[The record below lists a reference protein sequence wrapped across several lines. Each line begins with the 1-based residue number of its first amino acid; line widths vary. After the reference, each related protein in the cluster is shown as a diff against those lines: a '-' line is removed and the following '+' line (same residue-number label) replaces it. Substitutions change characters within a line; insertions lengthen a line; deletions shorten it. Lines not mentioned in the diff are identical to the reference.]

1 MSSVPSRTS
10 GGNGD
15 EYILHGYPVDN
26 NASMKWSTSYSN
38 IGARDYWDSA
48 SNTAHIADP
57 GGANTIVPSAG
68 TYFVIFTPATLAF
81 SFDPG

>member
-1 MSSVPSRTS
+1 
-10 GGNGD
+10 
-15 EYILHGYPVDN
+15 
-26 NASMKWSTSYSN
+26 MKWSISYSN

-57 GGANTIVPSAG
+57 GAANTIVPSAG
-68 TYFVIFTPATLAF
+68 TYFVTFTPATLAY